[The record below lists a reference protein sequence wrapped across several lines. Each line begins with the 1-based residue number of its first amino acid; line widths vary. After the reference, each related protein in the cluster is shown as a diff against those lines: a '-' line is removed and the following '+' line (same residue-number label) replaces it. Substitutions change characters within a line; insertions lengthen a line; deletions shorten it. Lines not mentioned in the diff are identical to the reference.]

1 MRFLLVSLDYFY
13 SIATNS
19 FDTFDEKT
27 GILKKVLW
35 KYLVLNPN
43 SITPTLLLHNT
54 TCLFTATYSPRI
66 RDDDVNVNNKTATT
80 GCSVLSLQEQE
91 PAETPPPALGEHSE
105 EVLSQLLGLDE
116 ETLAG
121 LRERG
126 VIGGSG
132 S

>member
-1 MRFLLVSLDYFY
+1 MRLPLPHPKAGQVDLV
-13 SIATNS
+13 
-19 FDTFDEKT
+19 
-27 GILKKVLW
+27 G
-35 KYLVLNPN
+35 NP
-43 SITPTLLLHNT
+43 I
-54 TCLFTATYSPRI
+54 RI
-66 RDDDVNVNNKTATT
+66 DGQRLA
-80 GCSVLSLQEQE
+80 
-91 PAETPPPALGEHSE
+91 AETPPPALGEHSE